1 MRGVRVD
8 GARVGCATRAAVGLT
23 VGLLA
28 LSAKSYA
35 LPIPEVSVTV
45 VAAYNSVMNVQ
56 TISDPQLA
64 APPDAQVGQDPQ
76 QALARGSASMTGQPQ
91 LRSAVMV
98 QEAGPALNPLDY
110 ARASSTTSIVTNW
123 MATSSDPTL
132 SGASIGA
139 DLVFN
144 GSLSGGFAALRTP
157 SAYAE
162 VNAYLYVDLGGGYE
176 SVFDAHGRLQNSV
189 LTATSNWSG
198 DWQRGRGP
206 QCEQI
211 NAPNAACLNFSE
223 SLTDLL
229 VVPLN
234 QVFTVQLVLNTQA
247 AVPVLDGELT
257 IQADFFNSGGFDLST
272 STPGV
277 LLAQV
282 TSPTASIPEP
292 GTVLLL
298 VFGFVGLGAQALGF
312 RDRTQV
318 VA

>member
-1 MRGVRVD
+1 MD
-8 GARVGCATRAAVGLT
+8 
-23 VGLLA
+23 
-28 LSAKSYA
+28 
-35 LPIPEVSVTV
+35 
-45 VAAYNSVMNVQ
+45 VQ
-56 TISDPQLA
+56 TVSDPQLA
-64 APPDAQVGQDPQ
+64 TPPDAQVGQDPQ

-91 LRSAVMV
+91 LRSAVLV

-110 ARASSTTSIVTNW
+110 ASASSTASIVTNW
-123 MATSSDPTL
+123 MATSGDPTL
-132 SGASIGA
+132 TGASIGA

-157 SAYAE
+157 SAYAD

-176 SVFDAHGRLQNSV
+176 SVFEAHGRLQDNA

-211 NAPNAACLNFSE
+211 SAPNAACLNFSE

-234 QVFTVQLVLNTQA
+234 QVFTVQLVLNTEA

-298 VFGFVGLGAQALGF
+298 VFGLVGLGARALGF